1 MSPLITLLRKEI
13 LENKGTCLWLPVIV
27 GTVLIALVLG
37 TVLFSDNIAFRLN
50 SEGITGLASLP
61 GEMSIE
67 DRYQVTRTVLSAL
80 AVPFLIP
87 LSFVVIFYVGHALFD
102 ERKDRS
108 ILFWKSLPVSDR
120 LTVVSKVMMA
130 IVIFPLSYWLIAS
143 ITQLLFLS
151 VISIYGLMAQL
162 PVWPF
167 LFRADLFLGHALSY
181 LLALIAQGF
190 WLLPVYAYLL
200 FCSSWAPRSPL
211 FLSIAVLA
219 IISLAISG
227 WRFLN
232 LGQVTGFEPLGWAMR
247 RFGDSPLPLSFKMG
261 IESPSEVMGH
271 GATIVQLVETFISPM
286 MWLGWLIALPLL
298 WGAVVMRRRA
308 TA

>member
-1 MSPLITLLRKEI
+1 MSALITLLRKEI

-37 TVLFSDNIAFRLN
+37 TLLFSNDIAFRLN
-50 SEGITGLASLP
+50 SDGMTGLAALP
-61 GEMSIE
+61 GDMSIE
-67 DRYQVTRTVLSAL
+67 DRYQVTRAVLSAL
-80 AVPFLIP
+80 TIPFFIP
-87 LSFVVIFYVGHALFD
+87 LSLVIIFYVGHALFD

-120 LTVVSKVMMA
+120 LTVISKIVMA
-130 IVIFPLSYWLIAS
+130 VVIFPLSYWFFLS

-151 VISIYGLMAQL
+151 IISVYGLMADL
-162 PVWPF
+162 PIWPF
-167 LFRADLFLGHALSY
+167 LFRADLVLGHAFTF
-181 LLALIAQGF
+181 LLALMAQGF

-211 FLSIAVLA
+211 FVAIAILA
-219 IISLAISG
+219 IISMTISG

-232 LGQVTGFEPLGWAMR
+232 FGQLNGFEPLGWAAR
-247 RFGDSPLPLSFKMG
+247 RFGESPLPLSLKLG
-261 IESPSEVMGH
+261 IEDSNEVMGH
-271 GATIVQLVETFISPM
+271 GTGILQILETFVSPM

-298 WGAVVMRRRA
+298 WGAVMMRRRA

>member
-1 MSPLITLLRKEI
+1 M
-13 LENKGTCLWLPVIV
+13 IV
-27 GTVLIALVLG
+27 GTVLTALVLG
-37 TVLFSDNIAFRLN
+37 TLLFSNDIAFRLN
-50 SEGITGLASLP
+50 SDGMTGLATLP
-61 GEMSIE
+61 GEMSVE
-67 DRYQVTRTVLSAL
+67 DRYQVTRAVLSAL
-80 AVPFLIP
+80 TIPFFIP
-87 LSFVVIFYVGHALFD
+87 LSFVVIFYMGHALFD

-120 LTVVSKVMMA
+120 LTVFSKVMMT
-130 IVIFPLSYWLIAS
+130 VVVFPMSYWFILL

-151 VISIYGLMAQL
+151 MISVYGLMTEL

-167 LFRADLFLGHALSY
+167 LFRADLVLGHAFTFF
-181 LLALIAQGF
+181 LALIAQGF
-190 WLLPVYAYLL
+190 WLIPVYAYLL

-211 FLSIAVLA
+211 FVGIAVLA

-232 LGQVTGFEPLGWAMR
+232 FGQLTGFEPLGWAAR
-247 RFGDSPLPLSFKMG
+247 RFGESPLPLSLTLG
-261 IESPSEVMGH
+261 IEDSNEVMGH
-271 GATIVQLVETFISPM
+271 GTGIMQLLETFISPM

>member
-1 MSPLITLLRKEI
+1 MSTFMTLLRKEI

-27 GTVLIALVLG
+27 GSVLTALVLG
-37 TVLFSDNIAFRLN
+37 TLLFSDNIAFRLN
-50 SEGITGLASLP
+50 SDGITGLATLP

-67 DRYQVTRTVLSAL
+67 DRYQVTRAVLSAL
-80 AVPFLIP
+80 AIPFLIP

-130 IVIFPLSYWLIAS
+130 VVVFPLSYWFVLS
-143 ITQLLFLS
+143 ITQVLFLS
-151 VISIYGLMAQL
+151 MISVYGLMADL
-162 PVWPF
+162 PIWPF
-167 LFRADLFLGHALSY
+167 LFRAELVLGHAFTY
-181 LLALIAQGF
+181 LFALIAQGF

-211 FLSIAVLA
+211 FVGIAVLA

-232 LGQVTGFEPLGWAMR
+232 FGELTGFEPLGWAAR
-247 RFGDSPLPLSFKMG
+247 RFGDSPLPLSFKLG
-261 IESPSEVMGH
+261 IESPSEVVGH
-271 GATIVQLVETFISPM
+271 GAGITQLAETFVSPT

>member
-1 MSPLITLLRKEI
+1 MSTFITLLRKEI
-13 LENKGTCLWLPVIV
+13 LENKGTFLWLPVIV

-37 TVLFSDNIAFRLN
+37 TLLFSDNIAFRLN
-50 SEGITGLASLP
+50 SDGITGLSALP
-61 GEMSIE
+61 GEMTIE
-67 DRYQVTRTVLSAL
+67 DRYQVTQIVLSAL

-87 LSFVVIFYVGHALFD
+87 LSLVIIFYVGHALFD

-120 LTVVSKVMMA
+120 LTVISKIIMA
-130 IVIFPLSYWLIAS
+130 ILIFPLSYWLISS

-151 VISIYGLMAQL
+151 IISVYGLMANL

-167 LFRADLFLGHALSY
+167 LFQADLVLGHAFTY
-181 LLALIAQGF
+181 LFALIAQGF
-190 WLLPVYAYLL
+190 WLLPVYAYVL

-211 FLSIAVLA
+211 FLSIAVMA

-232 LGQVTGFEPLGWAMR
+232 FGQLTGFEPLGWAMR

-261 IESPSEVMGH
+261 IESPSEIMGH
-271 GATIVQLVETFISPM
+271 GASLMALVEAFASPM